1 MDGFEQAVAEPERAR
16 LTYPF
21 DQAPEYG
28 EAIDVAP
35 GVKWLRLPLPPPL
48 NFINVWAIAEAGGWA
63 IVDTGLGGPDTQAAW
78 DKALAGPL
86 EGKPVTRVFVT
97 HMHPDHIGMSGW
109 LTRKFHCRLWITRLE
124 FVTCRSLAADTGRE
138 APREGIE
145 FYRAA
150 GWDEAAIED
159 YRTRFGGFG
168 RALHALPDSFKRMTD
183 GDEIEIGDHLR
194 RVVAG
199 SGHRR

>member
-63 IVDTGLGGPDTQAAW
+63 IVDLDTREEVVQLAKDFVELHRKHLGDDYEMQSEVRPIQPD
-78 DKALAGPL
+78 
-86 EGKPVTRVFVT
+86 
-97 HMHPDHIGMSGW
+97 
-109 LTRKFHCRLWITRLE
+109 
-124 FVTCRSLAADTGRE
+124 
-138 APREGIE
+138 
-145 FYRAA
+145 
-150 GWDEAAIED
+150 
-159 YRTRFGGFG
+159 
-168 RALHALPDSFKRMTD
+168 
-183 GDEIEIGDHLR
+183 
-194 RVVAG
+194 
-199 SGHRR
+199 